1 MQLHVLTAPGAA
13 SNIGI
18 NITNR
23 SSRRLPVVRILRS
36 LAITFAVVLH
46 HTALSQQP
54 EHGTLR
60 TSEVMLVDTPRER
73 LFDGTVE
80 AVNQSTVSAQT
91 SGRIAEI
98 FYDVDDRVE
107 AGSPILRFTD
117 VEQQSALRQTQ
128 AQLKE
133 AQARKTEADEEFQ
146 RASDLFNKGS
156 GTEREYDRAL
166 AAKAAAGARVTSAQ
180 SAVKTAEQ
188 QVDYTVVKAPYP
200 GIVTKRHVELGE
212 FVSIGQPLMS
222 GLSLESLRVVV
233 NLPQKIAAK
242 VRETM
247 RAEIIAGSQRV
258 SPTKITIFPFADPDT
273 NTFKIRLDLPKGQ
286 VGLFPGMFT
295 KVAFILGE
303 SERLLIPAMALVRRS
318 ELKGV
323 YVVQDSQIRL
333 RQVRIGNQFGDQVEV
348 LAGLTAGERIA
359 LDPVQAVIRAKS
371 TAASDNVQ

>member
-1 MQLHVLTAPGAA
+1 MNIFLLMALMDAPNNGEYT
-13 SNIGI
+13 
-18 NITNR
+18 TNG
-23 SSRRLPVVRILRS
+23 SSRRVRVSRLLRGPAIAFAIVLP
-36 LAITFAVVLH
+36 H
-46 HTALSQQP
+46 DALSEQP
-54 EHGTLR
+54 EQGTLR
-60 TSEVMLVDTPRER
+60 TSEVFLVETARER

-107 AGSPILRFTD
+107 AGSTILRFTD
-117 VEQQSALRQTQ
+117 VEQRSALRQTQ

-146 RASDLFNKGS
+146 RASDLFKKGS

-233 NLPQKIAAK
+233 DLPQKIAAK
-242 VRETM
+242 VREYM
-247 RAEIIAGSQRV
+247 RAEIIAGPQRV
-258 SPTKITIFPFADPDT
+258 SPTKITVFPFADPDT

-286 VGLFPGMFT
+286 VGLYPGMFT

-303 SERLLIPAMALVRRS
+303 SERLLIPATALVRRS
-318 ELKGV
+318 EVKGV

-333 RQVRIGNQFGDQVEV
+333 RQVRIGNRFGDQIEI
-348 LAGLTAGERIA
+348 LAGLIAGERIA

-371 TAASDNVQ
+371 TAANDNVQ